1 MNQGAKTPLHFH
13 SSKSPSNLHIINT
26 CNNIINIVCINVN
39 ILTCIVTLS
48 SSSVSI
54 SSPSSLYFG
63 LSIHIC
69 ILAYNSTA
77 LTIQAGVQIPT
88 QDTDLPT
95 YTSVYGIVY
104 ICYYVYMFLYS
115 CRIQVY
121 IYTGSTTYMCRS
133 QYANKYT

>member
-13 SSKSPSNLHIINT
+13 SPKSPSSLHIINT

-77 LTIQAGVQIPT
+77 LTIQAGVQMPT
-88 QDTDLPT
+88 QETDLPT

-104 ICYYVYMFLYS
+104 ILMYKYV
-115 CRIQVY
+115 I
-121 IYTGSTTYMCRS
+121 T
-133 QYANKYT
+133 QYCGCGRCI